1 MHLRSERRISCGL
14 VAPRRPPAHP
24 GDDRAGADCSCT
36 RHAWTQRPPDGQT
49 EPPAVQSPFPLM
61 PRAEGEPAETCSS
74 EKRPW
79 AVKTPTKAR
88 KGLLLKGKV
97 TKPRTSDVHGL
108 LWGQQWPL
116 NAPTGNLAAVTLKP
130 FARQHGEYLRF
141 LPTGVCCITV

>member
-1 MHLRSERRISCGL
+1 MRESAEAYRGTLAFLRL
-14 VAPRRPPAHP
+14 VKQVKRKR
-24 GDDRAGADCSCT
+24 T
-36 RHAWTQRPPDGQT
+36 RKQQK
-49 EPPAVQSPFPLM
+49 
-61 PRAEGEPAETCSS
+61 C
-74 EKRPW
+74 PW

-97 TKPRTSDVHGL
+97 TKPRTSDVLGL

>member
-1 MHLRSERRISCGL
+1 M
-14 VAPRRPPAHP
+14 
-24 GDDRAGADCSCT
+24 
-36 RHAWTQRPPDGQT
+36 
-49 EPPAVQSPFPLM
+49 QSPFPLM

>member
-1 MHLRSERRISCGL
+1 M
-14 VAPRRPPAHP
+14 
-24 GDDRAGADCSCT
+24 
-36 RHAWTQRPPDGQT
+36 
-49 EPPAVQSPFPLM
+49 QSPFPLM
-61 PRAEGEPAETCSS
+61 LRAEGEPAETCSS

-116 NAPTGNLAAVTLKP
+116 NAPTGNLAAVMLKP
-130 FARQHGEYLRF
+130 FARQHGNTLDSSRQVCAVSLF
-141 LPTGVCCITV
+141 KGQKPTRHARVMTDATDQSTPRQCIQNHEKTETLFQCRVLYPAEHPSGVKGA